1 MEDSDAEDMARIQN
15 HGSDEEMKSGDED
28 SSSNL
33 DSEEGEAEDVE
44 MSSES
49 DEQEKKISG
58 KKALRA

>member
-1 MEDSDAEDMARIQN
+1 
-15 HGSDEEMKSGDED
+15 MKSGDD
-28 SSSNL
+28 SSSNI

-58 KKALRA
+58 KKALRAQIT